1 MVSKVL
7 DPLIPIKW
15 HSAHLAAGT
24 FTPTVIFLSLS
35 QLGAGEKF
43 DFVIISVPN
52 LQSFQS
58 CCAELQSHLHSESV
72 IVVECTGYVHLEPFV
87 LLSLLKFKS
96 LPVCSIMNESDI
108 KQHPRSNTFVH
119 KSSSSDH
126 RIYLGTSTEETKAS
140 VPLGDSEPFLRFYR
154 ALQTMQDKLEG
165 SLGLLKSINAREFMT
180 YQWKL
185 ALPRVVL
192 NPLSVVFEQPYPA
205 NLEKQILVKP
215 LISGLVLELF
225 KIIKKMDCKL
235 VKGFENETNILK
247 SWLAIYPPSRGT
259 VQPEHCDSNVTFYN
273 FYHQQ
278 DIDLDLLLLQPILLG
293 DDHGIKTPYL
303 ENLYS
308 IMCQL
313 SKINTSKLSLFFAR
327 KSSGQDG
334 TDMDRLMQ
342 EMSKI
347 KLERD
352 SVDKEFSGAKTALKR
367 TELELADQRQKN
379 ERLALSLQKREVQND
394 AQLKE
399 LIYKELEK
407 ERMIASLDAK
417 ISEKA
422 AALNSLTEQ
431 VNQATT
437 TAENAKKVLVAD
449 EKPADML
456 PTPDLSEFAEAAA
469 YGEGL
474 INTPTKGTRPSGEG
488 RQLMVNPPAEQVP
501 NEEFSDNYSG
511 SMVGDTNRQF
521 PKNHSVP
528 SMYSGQYDSGYDQR
542 NDYNAQFAPNQRNM
556 HMYLQAGIPQG
567 GIPQG
572 IHQGGVPQGAMPQGG
587 VPTGYPGTASFNTR
601 YPVGMGPPQ
610 GMYRQGVPMQQM
622 PGNGQFYAGNAQGQN
637 FHAKKQARRSAF
649 GDQPMLNIDYGGRG
663 GMSMPN
669 NGSKQRGAIGAVHGA
684 IPPAGQR
691 KSYSNGNIL
700 GGAGLDN
707 GGMRHMSGHPNSG
720 YK

>member
-7 DPLIPIKW
+7 DPLIPIKFN
-15 HSAHLAAGT
+15 SAHLAAGI
-24 FTPTVIFLSLS
+24 FTPTAIVLSLS
-35 QLGAGEKF
+35 QLGSGEKF
-43 DFVIISVPN
+43 DFAIISVPN

-58 CCAELQSHLHSESV
+58 SCAELQSHLHSESV

-87 LLSLLKFKS
+87 LLSLPKFKS
-96 LPVCSIMNESDI
+96 LAVCSIMNESDI

-119 KSSSSDH
+119 KSSSLDH

-192 NPLSVVFEQPYPA
+192 NPLSVVFEQPFPA

-225 KIIKKMDCKL
+225 KIIKKMNCKL
-235 VKGFENETNILK
+235 VKGFESETNILK
-247 SWLAIYPPSRGT
+247 SWLAIYPLSRGT
-259 VQPEHCDSNVTFYN
+259 LEPEHCDSNVTFYN

-293 DDHGIKTPYL
+293 DDHGVKTPYL

-313 SKINTSKLSLFFAR
+313 LKINTSKLSLFFAR

-334 TDMDRLMQ
+334 TDMDRIML
-342 EMSKI
+342 EVSKI

-352 SVDKEFSGAKTALKR
+352 SVDKEFNDAKLALKR

-379 ERLALSLQKREVQND
+379 ERLALSLKEREAQND
-394 AQLKE
+394 AQLKD
-399 LIYKELEK
+399 LIHKELEK
-407 ERMIASLDAK
+407 KRMIANLDAK

-422 AALNSLTEQ
+422 AALNSLSEQ
-431 VNQATT
+431 VKQANT
-437 TAENAKKVLVAD
+437 TAENAKKAFVAD

-456 PTPDLSEFAEAAA
+456 PGEDLSEFAEAAA
-469 YGEGL
+469 YGEGYS
-474 INTPTKGTRPSGEG
+474 PQKGTKPSEEG
-488 RQLMVNPPAEQVP
+488 RQHMANPPAEKVP
-501 NEEFSDNYSG
+501 NEEFSDNYNG
-511 SMVGDTNRQF
+511 VMVGDTNRQF
-521 PKNHSVP
+521 SNNHSVP
-528 SMYSGQYDSGYDQR
+528 SMYGGQYDPGYNQR
-542 NDYNAQFAPNQRNM
+542 NDYNAQFAPNQANM
-556 HMYLQAGIPQG
+556 HMYLQGGIPQG

-572 IHQGGVPQGAMPQGG
+572 IYQGGVPQGAMPQGG
-587 VPTGYPGTASFNTR
+587 VPTGYPGTASFNPR

-610 GMYRQGVPMQQM
+610 GMYQQGVPMQQM

-637 FHAKKQARRSAF
+637 FHPKKQSRRSAF
-649 GDQPMLNIDYGGRG
+649 VDQPMLNIDYGGRG

-669 NGSKQRGAIGAVHGA
+669 NGSKQRATMGAVYGA
-684 IPPAGQR
+684 IPPAGQL
-691 KSYSNGNIL
+691 KSYSNGKIM
-700 GGAGLDN
+700 GGAGLGN
-707 GGMRHMSGHPNSG
+707 GGMRHMSQHPNSG
-720 YK
+720 CK